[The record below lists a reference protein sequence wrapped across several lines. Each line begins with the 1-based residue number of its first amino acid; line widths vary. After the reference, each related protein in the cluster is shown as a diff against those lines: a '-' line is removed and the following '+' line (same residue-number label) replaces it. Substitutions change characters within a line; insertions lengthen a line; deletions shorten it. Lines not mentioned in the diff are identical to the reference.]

1 MGNSARHVKFK
12 RTTRPGSVIPSAVP
26 LPLLVVVLGPLGG
39 VPEDSIEE
47 EEEAMIVLFSSDRQC
62 TSRLTA
68 AINDLRVRV

>member
-47 EEEAMIVLFSSDRQC
+47 EVAMIVLFSSGRQC
-62 TSRLTA
+62 TSRLTT
-68 AINDLRVRV
+68 AIMDLRVRV